1 MYNAKTKN
9 LVLIAILM
17 AFSISAVAQVDTATT
32 FTSSTTTT
40 TTTTSVRPFTGS
52 KGLRKFSIGINAGA
66 LNPAVAIGGS
76 NNFTN
81 PQTTL
86 GYGANLKYQLTHWLA
101 AQADFV
107 RGDLK
112 GDNENRLWDDP
123 SAPPANRP
131 IYAFQTE
138 LHYAISG
145 GAVFTL
151 GNINWLKAESKI
163 VPYISAGAGLANWD
177 VRIDPVPA
185 GPTPP
190 NVDYSTD
197 GINEFFVPV

>member
-9 LVLIAILM
+9 LVLFAILM
-17 AFSISAVAQVDTATT
+17 AFSIYTVAQDTTTT
-32 FTSSTTTT
+32 FSSSTTTT
-40 TTTTSVRPFTGS
+40 TTTTSVKPFTGS

-101 AQADFV
+101 LQADFV

-112 GDNENRLWDDP
+112 GDNEKPLWEDGG
-123 SAPPANRP
+123 PPANRP
-131 IYAFQTE
+131 VY
-138 LHYAISG
+138 
-145 GAVFTL
+145 
-151 GNINWLKAESKI
+151 
-163 VPYISAGAGLANWD
+163 
-177 VRIDPVPA
+177 
-185 GPTPP
+185 
-190 NVDYSTD
+190 
-197 GINEFFVPV
+197 